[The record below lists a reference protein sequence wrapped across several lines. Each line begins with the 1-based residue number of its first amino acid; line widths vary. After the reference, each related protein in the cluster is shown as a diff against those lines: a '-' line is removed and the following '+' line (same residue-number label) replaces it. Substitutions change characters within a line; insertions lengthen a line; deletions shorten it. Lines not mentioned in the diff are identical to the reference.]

1 LISLFLI
8 QKGYSM
14 ASHQFLQKNR
24 RQGGYTIV
32 ELAIAVSI
40 VAVLIVAGLTGV
52 QSILT
57 GNKVSKQ
64 LQTTAK
70 LSARISSAFG
80 GNTATTGIT
89 LAQMANLNGWD
100 PSQVVRN
107 AAGAVTNVISAFG
120 TQEFVATN
128 TVLVGPAP
136 VNSSIVYTITN
147 VPRAGCA
154 DFASG
159 LANIAYAIAVFD
171 GAAAAR
177 VPAAADWTTAGT
189 TVKRPENNI
198 DLAAVAA
205 RCNTNNIASFDFAIA
220 LKP

>member
-1 LISLFLI
+1 
-8 QKGYSM
+8 M

-40 VAVLIVAGLTGV
+40 VAVLVVAGLTGV

-80 GNTATTGIT
+80 GNTATTAIT

-100 PSQVVRN
+100 PSQVVRT
-107 AAGAVTNVISAFG
+107 AAGAVDRVISAFG

-128 TVLVGPAP
+128 TVAVGPAP

-171 GAAAAR
+171 GAAAGATAAR
-177 VPAAADWTTAGT
+177 AQAAGDWTTAGT

-198 DLAAVAA
+198 DLAAVAD
-205 RCNTNNIASFDFAIA
+205 RCDSPNVASFDFAIA

>member
-1 LISLFLI
+1 
-8 QKGYSM
+8 M

-128 TVLVGPAP
+128 GVVIGPAP
-136 VNSSIVYTITN
+136 VNSSCPTSACVRQI
-147 VPRAGCA
+147 G
-154 DFASG
+154 G
-159 LANIAYAIAVFD
+159 LD
-171 GAAAAR
+171 
-177 VPAAADWTTAGT
+177 
-189 TVKRPENNI
+189 
-198 DLAAVAA
+198 
-205 RCNTNNIASFDFAIA
+205 
-220 LKP
+220 

>member
-1 LISLFLI
+1 MNSKMHIF
-8 QKGYSM
+8 K
-14 ASHQFLQKNR
+14 KR

-80 GNTATTGIT
+80 GNTATTAVN

-107 AAGAVTNVISAFG
+107 AGGVVTNVISAFG

-128 TVLVGPAP
+128 TVVVGPAP

-171 GAAAAR
+171 GAAAAAAR
-177 VPAAADWTTAGT
+177 VPTAAEWTNAVT

-198 DLAAVAA
+198 NLAAVATA
-205 RCNTNNIASFDFAIA
+205 CSTLDSASFDFAIA
-220 LKP
+220 LRP

>member
-1 LISLFLI
+1 
-8 QKGYSM
+8 M
-14 ASHQFLQKNR
+14 ASHQFLKKNR

-128 TVLVGPAP
+128 TEVVGPAP

-171 GAAAAR
+171 GSAAGVTAPRAQ
-177 VPAAADWTTAGT
+177 AADHWTVAGT

>member
-1 LISLFLI
+1 
-8 QKGYSM
+8 M
-14 ASHQFLQKNR
+14 AAHKFVSKNR

-40 VAVLIVAGLTGV
+40 IAVLIVAGLTGV

-80 GNTATTGIT
+80 GNTATTGAT
-89 LAQMANLNGWD
+89 LALLANLNGWD
-100 PSQVVRN
+100 PSQVVRD
-107 AAGAVTNVISAFG
+107 AGGVATNVISSFG

-128 TVLVGPAP
+128 GVAIGPAP
-136 VNSSIVYTITN
+136 INSAVVYTITG

-159 LANIAYAIAVFD
+159 LANIAYAVAVFD
-171 GAAAAR
+171 AAAVAAAR
-177 VPAAADWTTAGT
+177 APTVAQWTTAGT

-205 RCNTNNIASFDFAIA
+205 SCGTLNTASFDFAVA

>member
-1 LISLFLI
+1 MNSKMHIS
-8 QKGYSM
+8 K
-14 ASHQFLQKNR
+14 KR

-107 AAGAVTNVISAFG
+107 GTGGVTNVISAFG

-128 TVLVGPAP
+128 TEVVGPAP

-171 GAAAAR
+171 GSAAGVTAPRAQAAE
-177 VPAAADWTTAGT
+177 DWTDAVT

-198 DLAAVAA
+198 NLAAVAA
-205 RCNTNNIASFDFAIA
+205 RCNTNNTASFDFSIA

>member
-1 LISLFLI
+1 
-8 QKGYSM
+8 M

-40 VAVLIVAGLTGV
+40 IAVLIVAGLTGV

-57 GNKVSKQ
+57 GYKVSKQ

-80 GNTATTGIT
+80 GNTATTGVT
-89 LAQMANLNGWD
+89 LAQLANLNGWD

-107 AAGAVTNVISAFG
+107 AAGAATNVISAFG

-128 TVLVGPAP
+128 GVAVGPAP
-136 VNSSIVYTITN
+136 INSAIVYTITG

-159 LANIAYAIAVFD
+159 LANIAYAVAVFD
-171 GAAAAR
+171 AAAAAAR
-177 VPAAADWTTAGT
+177 APTVAQWTTAGT

-198 DLAAVAA
+198 DLAAVATS
-205 RCNTNNIASFDFAIA
+205 CSTLNTASFDFAVAI
-220 LKP
+220 KP